1 MADIGLN
8 QNVEIGSRQFHIQ
21 TVTNVDEGTVRSE
34 IFEEG
39 RLLFVEVQHYERRD
53 PAQNTGAEP
62 RLRRMVD
69 QFHQSIIAGIDN
81 LFEISKVIFQED
93 KITSH
98 LKIGAV
104 FLYMH
109 IFDKAEVHFKRCIE
123 LKPDHYES
131 RIHLARCYL
140 LQKRLNK
147 AHETIAGLL
156 EKKVEYPD
164 LFNLNGL
171 IMLEKKKFVNALQ
184 NFQQALKLNPS
195 YTEVYVNL
203 AEALLRRIG
212 TILSGTGTNEGEVKR
227 TINFLR
233 AILKKIEK
241 VGNIEDRELVNQLIV
256 AINRSGIKKA
266 LAMLHDYRDKNYI
279 RRIPPQVIG
288 YEFYLRLR
296 YSDEEMSLDTINSYE
311 EQISCELKKNPEFP
325 DLWNYIALIHLM
337 QCRFFFLKGL
347 ENFREATRI
356 NPNFEKAKTNLRLVE
371 NDGREFLLLINA
383 IV

>member
-21 TVTNVDEGTVRSE
+21 TVTNVDEGIVRSE
-34 IFEEG
+34 IFEKG
-39 RLLFVEVQHYERRD
+39 RLLFVEVHQFERRD
-53 PAQNTGAEP
+53 STQNTGAEP
-62 RLRRMVD
+62 RLRRVVD

-93 KITSH
+93 KVISH

-123 LKPDHYES
+123 LKPDHYDS

-147 AHETIAGLL
+147 AHETIAGLM
-156 EKKVEYPD
+156 EKKLKYPD
-164 LFNLNGL
+164 LFNLLGL
-171 IMLEKKKFVNALQ
+171 IMLEKKKFISALQ
-184 NFQQALKLNPS
+184 HFQQALKLNPS
-195 YTEVYVNL
+195 YTEVYLNL
-203 AEALLRRIG
+203 AEALLRRISV
-212 TILSGTGTNEGEVKR
+212 IVSNKNEEEVKR

-241 VGNIEDRELVNQLIV
+241 VGNIEDRELVNQLMV
-256 AINRSGIKKA
+256 AINKSGIKKA

-279 RRIPPQVIG
+279 RRIPPEVIG

-296 YSDEEMSLDTINSYE
+296 YSDEEMPLDVINSYE
-311 EQISCELKKNPEFP
+311 EQISCELRKNPEFP

>member
-21 TVTNVDEGTVRSE
+21 TVTNVDEGIVRSE
-34 IFEEG
+34 IFEKG
-39 RLLFVEVQHYERRD
+39 RLLFVEVRHYERRD
-53 PAQNTGAEP
+53 PTQSTGAEP
-62 RLRRMVD
+62 RLRKMVD

-93 KITSH
+93 KVTSH

-123 LKPDHYES
+123 LKPDHYDS

-156 EKKVEYPD
+156 EKKLEYPD
-164 LFNLNGL
+164 LFNLQGL
-171 IMLEKKKFVNALQ
+171 IMLEKKKFISALQ
-184 NFQQALKLNPS
+184 HFQQAIRLNPS
-195 YTEVYVNL
+195 YTEVYLNL
-203 AEALLRRIG
+203 AEALLRRIS
-212 TILSGTGTNEGEVKR
+212 IIVSNKNEEEVKR

-233 AILKKIEK
+233 VILKKIEK

-256 AINRSGIKKA
+256 ALNKSGIKKA
-266 LAMLHDYRDKNYI
+266 LGILHDYREKNFI
-279 RRIPPQVIG
+279 RRIPPEVIG

-296 YSDEEMSLDTINSYE
+296 YSDEEMTLDVINSYE